1 MKPTLVPVFSG
12 LPHCFQSS
20 MALFATPGSVAAS
33 TATSTTAAPAASW
46 MVGLPPL
53 RQHAQDRR
61 ASGARKMAARSVGR
75 GSTYT
80 VETTRNGMKPTTIAG

>member
-20 MALFATPGSVAAS
+20 IADFATPGNVAAR
-33 TATSTTAAPAASW
+33 TATSTTVAPAASW
-46 MVGLPPL
+46 MVGL
-53 RQHAQDRR
+53 RR
-61 ASGARKMAARSVGR
+61 CDSTPRTASIRPRKMAARSVGR